1 MASKLYKLGDDGKV
15 IEQMVEAI
23 YVDAELKAGWV
34 ANPNDLAKPKKARK
48 AKSNENKD

>member
-15 IEQMVEAI
+15 IEQMIDAV
-23 YVDAELKAGWV
+23 YVDDELKNGWV
-34 ANPNDLAKPKKARK
+34 ANPKELVKPKAKRK